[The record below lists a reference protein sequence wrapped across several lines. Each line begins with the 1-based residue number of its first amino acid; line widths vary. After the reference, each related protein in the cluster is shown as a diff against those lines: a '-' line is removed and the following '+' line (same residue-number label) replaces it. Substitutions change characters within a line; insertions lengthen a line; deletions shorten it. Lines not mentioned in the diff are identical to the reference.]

1 MEKENF
7 ITEVDLMDEAQEC
20 FLTYASEVLTDR
32 AIPSV
37 EDGLLSAQRKILW
50 TMEDYLKMD
59 SKSKTKKCN
68 SLVGSTLATSY
79 FHGDASCYGVLCK
92 MAQEFLMRYPLITG
106 QGSLGT
112 QESNDMVASSRYTE
126 AKPSKYADLMMNDFK
141 KKVVPEKETYN
152 GEFMEPVILPSL
164 FPNALCNGR
173 QAIGISMAHNSAP
186 HNLTEVC
193 NAAIHFLQKKG
204 EISLDELM
212 LDVPGPDFPLG
223 GVIINQKDVRNAFA
237 TGKSSTSLKI
247 RGDYEVQGK
256 QIIFTTIPYRTYRNK
271 IKEQITNNIEE
282 LEKVITD
289 FEDESNVGENKLVF
303 TVKDESSISTAL
315 NKLFALTDLQTTLSY
330 NMNFIVNGT
339 PKLCSLYTLI
349 QCYINHQETIL
360 LKATAYD
367 KDKAEKR
374 LHILNGLIAAIDK
387 IDEAIALIKKSEGKT
402 DARLGL
408 MKLLNVD
415 SIQADAILDMKLA
428 KLTRIDKNELIN
440 EKKEKEL
447 MIAEFNRIIN
457 EKEYRDLIL
466 IDKISKLRDTYG
478 DTRRTQLLNL
488 EETSKEDKEIEFV
501 EPEKCVV
508 IMTEGG
514 LIKRIPTTSFK
525 VQKRNGKGVKTQ
537 DDITNS
543 IIKTNT
549 IDSLMIFSN
558 KGKMYRLLVNDIPV
572 GTNSTKGVHV
582 GSLLELDPG
591 EKPSIIYSI
600 YRDTD
605 AKFVLFV
612 TKQGIVKKTSLE
624 EYIKTKKKTGIAAIT
639 LREGDELAAVSL
651 VKNEQ
656 IILITEKGMGIK
668 FKTEEISPTSR
679 ATTGVKGI
687 ALGEDDKVIAALPIR
702 DEQDRLALFTYNGL
716 GKKIL
721 MSELPLQKRAGK
733 GIICYKPND
742 STGIIT
748 SAVLVSDEDALL
760 VMGNKNSICISAKD
774 IPELGRP
781 SMGNLIIKDEKV
793 NMVSKI

>member
-1 MEKENF
+1 MDNIIDICNELHQNAIDFAYEANSQRAFADARDGLKPGQRACLWEMYTKGYSSNKPHVKSAKIDGGVAASWWPHGTTAIYETF
-7 ITEVDLMDEAQEC
+7 ARMSQNWINNIPEVDWHGANGNQ
-20 FLTYASEVLTDR
+20 
-32 AIPSV
+32 II
-37 EDGLLSAQRKILW
+37 GSAPAA
-50 TMEDYLKMD
+50 D
-59 SKSKTKKCN
+59 
-68 SLVGSTLATSY
+68 
-79 FHGDASCYGVLCK
+79 
-92 MAQEFLMRYPLITG
+92 
-106 QGSLGT
+106 
-112 QESNDMVASSRYTE
+112 RYTE
-126 AKPSKYADLMMNDFK
+126 ARLAKATEEGLLAGLK
-141 KKVVPEKETYN
+141 KNNVPMVLNFSEDEEWPEVLPAIFPRLLIN
-152 GEFMEPVILPSL
+152 G
-164 FPNALCNGR
+164 CQG
-173 QAIGISMAHNSAP
+173 IGYTVANVWLP
-186 HNLTEVC
+186 HNLTEITEVIKSYLSSGEIDYK
-193 NAAIHFLQKKG
+193 AIH
-204 EISLDELM
+204 
-212 LDVPGPDFPLG
+212 PDFPSG
-223 GVIINQKDVRNAFA
+223 GIIVNKDELEGIYK
-237 TGKSSTSLKI
+237 TGKGSVIVRGKATIDKNNILITELPYQTYVEPLMEEIRDLIIKEELSGIKDIYNKCDKKRMLIEIECEGNPGNILGQLYKLTSLQKSFSANQ
-247 RGDYEVQGK
+247 YA
-256 QIIFTTIPYRTYRNK
+256 
-271 IKEQITNNIEE
+271 
-282 LEKVITD
+282 
-289 FEDESNVGENKLVF
+289 LVS
-303 TVKDESSISTAL
+303 K
-315 NKLFALTDLQTTLSY
+315 
-330 NMNFIVNGT
+330 T
-339 PKLCSLYTLI
+339 PKLLNLKEYLDI
-349 QCYINHQETIL
+349 YINHNLECIKREYNFDL
-360 LKATAYD
+360 EKA
-367 KDKAEKR
+367 KARAE
-374 LHILNGLIAAIDK
+374 IVEGLIKALEDIDN
-387 IDEAIALIKKSEGKT
+387 IIELIKKSESAAIAKNSLIEKYSFT
-402 DARLGL
+402 EA
-408 MKLLNVD
+408 
-415 SIQADAILDMKLA
+415 QAKAILDMKLS
-428 KLTRIDKNELIN
+428 KLAHLESIELNEELLELTSNIKLFNEIIANQNKLQEIFLERLLNFTKKYGTVRHSELIQ
-440 EKKEKEL
+440 L
-447 MIAEFNRIIN
+447 
-457 EKEYRDLIL
+457 
-466 IDKISKLRDTYG
+466 SKP
-478 DTRRTQLLNL
+478 
-488 EETSKEDKEIEFV
+488 SKEDKEIEFV